1 MTFLIRPVEQSD
13 AESWERLRN
22 LLWEGDDHKSEITQF
37 FNGEAEEPNEVLLA
51 VTEENDAI
59 AHIELSLRYDID
71 GLTGIK
77 TGYIELSLRYDID
90 GLTGIKTG
98 YIEGLFVEERHRA
111 AGVVLKLLRA
121 AEFWARDQGCL
132 AFASDRDDRVIIYAR
147 YTGAPPN
154 NSFKPTPLR
163 GAA

>member
-37 FNGEAEEPNEVLLA
+37 FNGEVEEPNEVLLA

-77 TGYIELSLRYDID
+77 TGYIE
-90 GLTGIKTG
+90 
-98 YIEGLFVEERHRA
+98 GLFVEERHRA
-111 AGVVLKLLRA
+111 TGVVLKLLRA